1 MIDPQDLPKA
11 RTNEVDPN
19 QTGQADNRSHSE
31 SDCENEISVHGAS
44 QIKML
49 KNENKSLKIELQ
61 AAHAEI
67 DCLKKNHALEM
78 STMQGKVSNFEQLL
92 AEKQH
97 LLT

>member
-1 MIDPQDLPKA
+1 
-11 RTNEVDPN
+11 
-19 QTGQADNRSHSE
+19 
-31 SDCENEISVHGAS
+31 
-44 QIKML
+44 ML